1 MNKETAIVGIAYILF
16 LWVVPICIG
25 LFLTG
30 LFWYVIISKAVYSG
44 MKRALD
50 ERQ

>member
-1 MNKETAIVGIAYILF
+1 MDKNANIVAIAYIVF
-16 LWVVPICIG
+16 FWVVPICIG

-30 LFWYVIISKAVYSG
+30 LFWYLIISKAVYSG
-44 MKRALD
+44 VKRALD